1 MNHDPPQSGG
11 INMRSF
17 FSPAIALMGRL
28 NYPRKFA
35 LLYLMAM
42 IVIAVV
48 GYNLVASLNQITRP
62 SLRELQGIVLIKP
75 ISRTVQLLQQH
86 RGLSVLLLGGNEAM
100 RDRRVAKEN
109 EVTEVFHALEGKLPA
124 SLTSREDWRSIKVDW
139 ERLQENGPNWAMDE
153 NFAAHTRLIEQ
164 MLLFEGVIA
173 DEYMLVLDPEIGT
186 SYLIDTVINNL
197 PPTLEHMGQIR
208 AYGAGILA
216 EKQAD
221 AYQRTNMKNL
231 VVKLDDAL
239 RFLRINFE
247 KTGRYNPAIQNAL
260 LDTSNAIA
268 DSARQVTNVVKSD
281 ILSGHFGMHPED
293 FLMLSTR
300 EIDRSYG
307 QIHELLLP
315 TAEALVRE
323 RVAKAEKVLY
333 LTGGIVILLFLLTAY
348 FAIGIYYVITDSV
361 KSLARSASAFA
372 GGNVQERVK
381 LDTRDELSRVGDS
394 FNEMADG
401 FRAMLEAR
409 KNAEESVRQ
418 TALKHQLLFESSRD
432 ALMLL
437 APPSW
442 KFTGANQTTLQLFG
456 VSSVAEFT
464 ALGPWDVSPELQ
476 PDGRPSNEKVQEMIA
491 TAMRESSHFF
501 EWEHQ
506 RMDGQPFA
514 ADVLL
519 TRMKVGEELFLQA
532 TVRDITERK
541 QAEENIHRLAFYDPL
556 TNLPNRRLLLD
567 RLQHALASSTRSGRH
582 GAIMFINLDNFKS
595 INDTKGHDFGDL
607 LLIEVAQR
615 LQSCVRE
622 GDTVARLGG
631 DEFVVMLEDLGSMAE
646 HAAAQAEEVGEKILS
661 ALNRYYLIKEQEF
674 HCTASIGTSLFID
687 RGASADELLRYA
699 DMAMSQAKKAGR
711 NTIRFFDPKMQ
722 AALEARTI
730 LEADL
735 RQALAGQ
742 QFRLYYQAQVD
753 EAGRIFGAEA
763 LVRWIHPQRGM
774 VPPCQ
779 FIPLAE
785 ETSLILDIGQWVLET
800 ACRQLASWSNDE
812 QRCDLVLA
820 VNVSAR
826 QFKLKDFVDRVAA
839 VIREHRINPSR
850 LKLELTESMVL
861 DNLDDVV
868 AKMHALK
875 ALGVGLSMDDF
886 GTGYSSLS
894 YLKQLPLDQLKID
907 RSFVNDIVNDPLDAV
922 MVRTIIDMAHNFGL
936 NVIAEGVET
945 DAQLAFLKQHGC
957 MAYQG
962 YLFSKPVPIEEFEA
976 LLRPT

>member
-1 MNHDPPQSGG
+1 
-11 INMRSF
+11 MRPF
-17 FSPAIALMGRL
+17 FSPAIALMNRL
-28 NYPRKFA
+28 FYPKKFT
-35 LLYLMAM
+35 LLGLMFF
-42 IVIAVV
+42 IAIAILA
-48 GYNLVASLNQITRP
+48 GSLFASLNTVIRTSQQQLESI
-62 SLRELQGIVLIKP
+62 QLIRP
-75 ISRTVQLLQQH
+75 ISSTIQAIQQH
-86 RGLSVLLLGGNEAM
+86 RGYSSMLLGSNEAM
-100 RDRRVAKEN
+100 RDMRAAKEKKAA
-109 EVTEVFHALEGKLPA
+109 EAFDALEERLPPVLRQ
-124 SLTSREDWRSIKVDW
+124 SEDWRNIRANW
-139 ERLQENGPNWAMDE
+139 EFLRKDGLNWAVAE
-153 NFAAHTRLIEQ
+153 NFAAHTRLIDQLMVFEIAHSQ
-164 MLLFEGVIA
+164 SSEIEMFYLLDIS
-173 DEYMLVLDPEIGT
+173 L
-186 SYLIDTVINNL
+186 NKL
-197 PPTLEHMGQIR
+197 PDVLEHMGRIR
-208 AYGAGILA
+208 AYATGVLA
-216 EKQAD
+216 EKQITEA
-221 AYQRTNMKNL
+221 QKKNL
-231 VVKLDDAL
+231 YGMIANLNDAL
-239 RFLRINFE
+239 PPLKISFDKATYHNPMLRSSLAAASGDI
-247 KTGRYNPAIQNAL
+247 
-260 LDTSNAIA
+260 SNSTAQTIHL
-268 DSARQVTNVVKSD
+268 VESD
-281 ILSGHFGMHPED
+281 ILTGNLTTTPED
-293 FLMLSTR
+293 FLTLATTA
-300 EIDRSYG
+300 IDNCYSHMY
-307 QIHELLLP
+307 ESLLP
-315 TAEALVRE
+315 ATEVLIRKRIAQAEN
-323 RVAKAEKVLY
+323 VLHISI
-333 LTGGIVILLFLLTAY
+333 GIAFLLFMAVIY
-348 FAIGIYYVITDSV
+348 FLVGIYYATIGSIQ
-361 KSLARSASAFA
+361 SLARSASAFA

-401 FRAMLEAR
+401 FSAMLEAR
-409 KNAEESVRQ
+409 KLAEE
-418 TALKHQLLFESSRD
+418 D
-432 ALMLL
+432 
-437 APPSW
+437 
-442 KFTGANQTTLQLFG
+442 
-456 VSSVAEFT
+456 
-464 ALGPWDVSPELQ
+464 
-476 PDGRPSNEKVQEMIA
+476 
-491 TAMRESSHFF
+491 
-501 EWEHQ
+501 
-506 RMDGQPFA
+506 
-514 ADVLL
+514 
-519 TRMKVGEELFLQA
+519 
-532 TVRDITERK
+532 
-541 QAEENIHRLAFYDPL
+541 IHRLSFYDPL

-567 RLQHALASSTRSGRH
+567 RLQHALATSTRSGRH
-582 GAIMFINLDNFKS
+582 GAILFIDLDNFKA
-595 INDTKGHDFGDL
+595 INDTKGHNFGDL

-812 QRCDLVLA
+812 QKCDLVLA
-820 VNVSAR
+820 VNVSTR
-826 QFKLKDFVDRVAA
+826 QFKLADFVDRVAA

-861 DNLDDVV
+861 DNLDDIV
-868 AKMHALK
+868 AKMHVLK

-907 RSFVNDIVNDPLDAV
+907 RSFINDIVTDPLDAV

-945 DAQLAFLKQHGC
+945 DAQLAFLKQYGC

-962 YLFSKPVPIEEFEA
+962 YLFSKPVPVEEFEA
-976 LLRPT
+976 LLKPT